1 MFNTRSKQII
11 IISVTALLV
20 GFLFTRNIKGLVKSK
35 QEEKQTFSAGQQK
48 QVFELTIEQAS
59 ARAKNLAGNNFVK
72 EITLLETDY
81 RAAKGGDKTL
91 KGKMLAQKWN
101 DVEQAVPS
109 ALYLE
114 VVAQQEPT
122 LKNWLLAGERFLKAF
137 DNTPDTLV
145 QPFALQKANRAFTK
159 ALAIDSANIE
169 AKTGL
174 AITIVN
180 GMGAPMQGIA
190 ILLEVVKKE
199 PKNLIANMNLGLFAI
214 KSRQFDK
221 AVTRFTDIIKDIKA
235 SPEAYFYLGIAYENL
250 RKNQEAIEA
259 FLKSKKMAAN
269 PALTAFIDKKVAEL
283 KNKN

>member
-1 MFNTRSKQII
+1 MLNTRSKQII
-11 IISVTALLV
+11 IITVLALLV

-35 QEEKQTFSAGQQK
+35 QEEKQTSSAGQQK
-48 QVFELTIEQAS
+48 QALDLTIEQAS
-59 ARAKNLAGNNFVK
+59 ARAKNLVGNNFGK

-81 RAAKGGDKTL
+81 RFAKGEDKTA

-114 VVAQQEPT
+114 AVAQQESA

-145 QPFALQKANRAFTK
+145 QPLMLQKANQAFAK
-159 ALAIDSANIE
+159 ALAIDSANVD

-174 AITIVN
+174 GITIVN
-180 GMGAPMQGIA
+180 GMGEPMQGIA
-190 ILLEVVKKE
+190 ILLEVVKKD
-199 PKNLIANMNLGLFAI
+199 PKNLKANMNLGLLAI
-214 KSRQFDK
+214 KSKQFDK
-221 AVTRFTDIIKDIKA
+221 AVTRFTDIVKNIKA

-250 RKNQEAIEA
+250 GKNQEATDA
-259 FLKSKKMAAN
+259 FLKSKKIAAN
-269 PALTAFIDKKVAEL
+269 PALTSFIDKKVAEL